1 MFRSLVQN
9 VYLRQYIDCN
19 FVDNKGNPN
28 PWAEQVYHS
37 LSFSFFGG
45 GRVGVYEGCAGS
57 SRLPTKLAWLLCDWC
72 MINDMLS

>member
-37 LSFSFFGG
+37 LSFSFLGG
-45 GRVGVYEGCAGS
+45 GGWVCMRGVQAAHVCQQNWHGCYVIGA
-57 SRLPTKLAWLLCDWC
+57 
-72 MINDMLS
+72 